1 MTTASDDRD
10 ASAVEQTQ
18 RALQIAFH
26 TRNADLLRDV
36 YVADA
41 DWTNAFGTT
50 LSGRDAIVTYLTGLF
65 ADEHFGAGRL
75 AGPPR
80 VSIRPVSNDVV
91 VAKIYV
97 EIAGQQTA
105 NGKELPTRRN
115 HSLKVLARQGDGR
128 WLIVS
133 EIYMDARDETAYS
146 AGSDR

>member
-1 MTTASDDRD
+1 MTTASDHRD
-10 ASAVEQTQ
+10 ASAIEQTL

-36 YVADA
+36 YAADA

-50 LSGRDAIVTYLTGLF
+50 LSGRDVIVSCLRGLF
-65 ADEHFGAGRL
+65 ADAHFAAGEL
-75 AGPPR
+75 TGTSQ
-80 VSIRPVSNDVV
+80 VSVRAVAPDVV
-91 VAKIYV
+91 AAKTYV

-105 NGKELPTRRN
+105 DGKTLPIRRN

-133 EIYMDARDETAYS
+133 EMYMDARVETTYAS
-146 AGSDR
+146 